1 MKPNEVGS
9 LAAAISIAMESPLY
23 FSCPIE
29 ERLLVVKRIAL
40 LIAAARSSSPASSL
54 PTR

>member
-1 MKPNEVGS
+1 MLSPGLQS
-9 LAAAISIAMESPLY
+9 LAVTIAMESPLY

-54 PTR
+54 PTQ